1 MDRKKVKKDISD
13 KKMRFG
19 SWIQI
24 PDVFTAEMMARSGFD
39 WLAIDLEHGM
49 IDLETAFQLIQ
60 VIDCSGVIPLVRL
73 NENDESTIRR
83 VMDAGAAGIIA
94 PMVNTVEDARKA
106 VNAVKYPPI
115 GKRSFGL
122 GRAHDFGLGFDE
134 YVGTINDHSIVVV
147 QIEHIV
153 ALKNLDKILQV
164 PGIDAIIIGPYDL
177 SGSLG
182 VPGQFDHPLF
192 RDALHTIIERVRKS
206 PVALGMHIVHPT
218 EAELRER
225 QSAGFTFIG
234 LGMDTI
240 FLQEGSRHVMQYAKR
255 RN

>member
-1 MDRKKVKKDISD
+1 
-13 KKMRFG
+13 
-19 SWIQI
+19 
-24 PDVFTAEMMARSGFD
+24 
-39 WLAIDLEHGM
+39 M

-182 VPGQFDHPLF
+182 YRASSITPC
-192 RDALHTIIERVRKS
+192 S
-206 PVALGMHIVHPT
+206 GMHSIPSSNESGNHRWLWVCISSIP
-218 EAELRER
+218 RKPN
-225 QSAGFTFIG
+225 SASGSPPGSPSSG
-234 LGMDTI
+234 LAWI
-240 FLQEGSRHVMQYAKR
+240 LSFSRKDHAT
-255 RN
+255 